1 MILGCHLSTAGGAD
15 KAIDKAEEL
24 GNNAL
29 QIFSHNARSWKMSAL
44 KPGEAER
51 FINRRKNSSVAYAV
65 IHTIY
70 LINLGSPDPKKI
82 FPLSVQ
88 ALKDEVKRAG
98 ELGIEHINTHIG
110 AHMRSGEAAGLKRVA
125 QALTDVLA
133 SDEAASAPQVKVVL
147 EICSG
152 GGTELGWRFE
162 EFSLILDNLKA
173 SDAKRVGICL
183 DTCHALCAGYAL
195 HTAEGLEEMIR
206 EVEKLVGLEKLELI
220 HLNDSK
226 HPHASKKDRH
236 EHIGKGFIGLAGFKR
251 IVNHKALRDKPFILE
266 TPKDDDNSDPMNLE
280 QIRKLRE

>member
-15 KAIDKAEEL
+15 KAIDKAESL

-29 QIFSHNARSWKMSAL
+29 QIFSHNARSWKMSAF
-44 KPGEAER
+44 KPDEAER
-51 FINRRKNSSVAYAV
+51 FINRRKKSSVVYTV

-70 LINLGSPDPKKI
+70 LINLGSPDSQRI

-110 AHMRSGEAAGLKRVA
+110 AHMGSGEAAGLKRVA
-125 QALTDVLA
+125 QALEAVFA
-133 SDEAASAPQVKVVL
+133 SDEAGSAPQVKVLL

-162 EFSLILDNLKA
+162 EFSMILDNLKA
-173 SDAKRVGICL
+173 KDAKRVGVCL
-183 DTCHALCAGYAL
+183 DTCHALCAGYEL
-195 HTAEGLEEMIR
+195 HTAEGLEKMIK
-206 EVEKLVGLEKLELI
+206 EVDECVGLDKLKLI

-226 HPHASKKDRH
+226 FPHSSKKDRH
-236 EHIGKGFIGLAGFKR
+236 EHIGKGFIGLEGFKR
-251 IVNHKALRDKPFILE
+251 IVNHKALKEKPFILE
-266 TPKDDDNSDPMNLE
+266 TPKDDDSSDPMNLE